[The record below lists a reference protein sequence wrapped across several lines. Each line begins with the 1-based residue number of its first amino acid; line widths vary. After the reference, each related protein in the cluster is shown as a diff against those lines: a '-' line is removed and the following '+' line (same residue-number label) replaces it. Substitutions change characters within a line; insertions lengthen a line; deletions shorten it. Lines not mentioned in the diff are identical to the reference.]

1 MERSVQGIEAI
12 LVWPLEQSPSPSGD
26 SISRVSLRILI
37 TNHDLSQVGGSQL
50 YTVDLATALLERG
63 HQPVVFTT
71 RPGLVS
77 DQLRRATIPV
87 VSRLEQLGEAP
98 DVIHGHHL
106 LETAAAVL
114 AFPGVPAVF
123 VCHGWFPWQE
133 EPPRLPRVRRYLA
146 VDRLRRERLVS
157 EHGIPPEQVE
167 ILPNFVDLRRFDS
180 GPERPA
186 TPRRA
191 LILSN
196 GTRNGGWVGSV
207 RAACAAAG
215 LPLDVV
221 GIGEGNAVTD
231 TATLLTRYDL
241 VFARGRAAMEA
252 AASGAFVVLCDC
264 EGLGPPLLA
273 TNAPDLRQWN
283 FGVASLRTP
292 HSEPAVR
299 ERIAAYSPTA
309 AVAAR
314 DWMITHASH
323 GPAIDRLLSI
333 YAEVI
338 AEERA
343 APADPEAERSAL
355 ARLFERVTGL
365 LAGYDAL
372 TLREEDA
379 RRRLAVFEQSP
390 WRRIR
395 RWLSSR
401 LGRR

>member
-1 MERSVQGIEAI
+1 MGS
-12 LVWPLEQSPSPSGD
+12 
-26 SISRVSLRILI
+26 VSLRVLV

-167 ILPNFVDLRRFDS
+167 ILPNFVDLRRFDGGS
-180 GPERPA
+180 ERPA

-231 TATLLTRYDL
+231 TATLLPRYDL

-314 DWMITHASH
+314 DWMITHAGH

-379 RRRLAVFEQSP
+379 RRRLADFEQSP
-390 WRRIR
+390 WRRTR

>member
-1 MERSVQGIEAI
+1 MA
-12 LVWPLEQSPSPSGD
+12 SGGV
-26 SISRVSLRILI
+26 RRYHRAVPLRILI

-50 YTVDLATALLERG
+50 YTLELATALRDLG
-63 HQPVVFTT
+63 HQPVVFST

-87 VSRLEQLGEAP
+87 VTRLEQIGEPP

-114 AFPGVPAVF
+114 GFPGVSAIF

-157 EHGIPPEQVE
+157 EHGIPPQQVE
-167 ILPNFVDLRRFDS
+167 VLPNFVDLQRFDGGS
-180 GPERPA
+180 IRPDA
-186 TPRRA
+186 PRRA

-196 GTRNGGWVGSV
+196 GTRNGGWVASV

-221 GIGEGNAVTD
+221 GIGEGNAVAD
-231 TATLLTRYDL
+231 TATLLPAYDL

-273 TNAPDLRQWN
+273 ADAPELRQWN
-283 FGVASLRTP
+283 FGVGLLRTP

-299 ERIAAYSPTA
+299 ERIQAYSPA
-309 AVAAR
+309 AAAAAR
-314 DWMITHASH
+314 DWMFDHAGR
-323 GPAIDRLLSI
+323 GPAVERLLAI
-333 YAEVI
+333 YRAVIDEGRAAEVD
-338 AEERA
+338 A
-343 APADPEAERSAL
+343 EAERLAL

-372 TLREEDA
+372 TLSEEDA
-379 RRRLAVFEQSP
+379 RRRLAAFEQSP
-390 WRRIR
+390 WRRTR

-401 LGRR
+401 LRRR

>member
-12 LVWPLEQSPSPSGD
+12 LVWPLEQSPSPSGG

-314 DWMITHASH
+314 DWMITHAGH